1 MPVTTPAVGRRVL
14 WVLFPGVLMGALDI
28 AMVGPALP
36 AIQAH
41 FALDERAV
49 AWVFALF
56 VLCSLIGT
64 PVMAKLSDT
73 FGRRNVFIFD
83 LLLFVAGALVVAF
96 ASGYGVFL
104 VGRALQGLGV
114 GGVFPVAGAVIGDV
128 VPVERRGRTL
138 GLIGAVFGVA
148 FLIGPP
154 LAVALMVTLDWTWIF
169 LLSAPIGLTV
179 VVLAIRL
186 LPVSTVRGVRP
197 PFDWA
202 GMAVLALMLGAL
214 AFGVNQMDTR
224 HMGAALTSVRVWP
237 FLVLTAVLVPVFRR
251 IENRAGNPIVRLRLF
266 QSREVRIA
274 CALSVGSGFTEAALI
289 FIPAFSVAAFGV
301 SRAEAGL
308 LMMPLVLA
316 LAIGSPT
323 IGRVLDRVGARR
335 IVVVGT
341 ALLTLGMTL
350 MALWGMHKAVYYP
363 ATILIGLGL
372 ACVLG
377 TSLNYILLNETPV
390 EDRGTG
396 QGLQSLFLGV
406 GQLIGSAFIGALVT
420 SQGSGIP
427 GYRIAYGLIA
437 GISLLLCFAALR
449 LKRPAPREVAV

>member
-1 MPVTTPAVGRRVL
+1 ML

-28 AMVGPALP
+28 AMTGPALP

-64 PVMAKLSDT
+64 PLMAKLSDT
-73 FGRRNVFIFD
+73 FGRRKVFIFD
-83 LLLFVAGALVVAF
+83 IFLFVTGALIVAF
-96 ASGYGVFL
+96 APTYTLFL
-104 VGRALQGLGV
+104 VGRALQGLAV
-114 GGVFPVAGAVIGDV
+114 GGVFPVASAVIGDV
-128 VPVERRGRTL
+128 IPVERRGRIL

-154 LAVALMVTLDWTWIF
+154 LAVALMVALDWTWIF
-169 LLSAPIGLTV
+169 LVSVPVGLTV
-179 VVLAIRL
+179 ILLAFRL
-186 LPVSTVRGVRP
+186 LPVSKRP
-197 PFDWA
+197 PERAPFDWA
-202 GMAVLALMLGAL
+202 GMLALVFILGAL

-224 HMGAALTSVRVWP
+224 SAGIGFTSIRVWP
-237 FLVLTAVLVPVFRR
+237 FLLFALTLIPVFNHLERTAV
-251 IENRAGNPIVRLRLF
+251 NPMVRLGLF
-266 QSREVRIA
+266 KSREVRIA

-289 FIPAFSVAAFGV
+289 FIPAFTIAAFGI
-301 SRAEAGL
+301 SRSQAGL

-316 LAIGSPT
+316 LAFGSPT
-323 IGRVLDRVGARR
+323 IGRMLDRVGARK
-335 IVVVGT
+335 IVILGT
-341 ALLTLGMTL
+341 GLLTLGM
-350 MALWGMHKAVYYP
+350 MALAGWGMYKSVYYP

-396 QGLQSLFLGV
+396 QGLQSLFLGI

-420 SQGSGIP
+420 SQGGGIR
-427 GYRIAYGLIA
+427 GYQIAYALIA
-437 GISLLLCFAALR
+437 VVALLLSLASSR
-449 LKRPAPREVAV
+449 LKRHHPVRL